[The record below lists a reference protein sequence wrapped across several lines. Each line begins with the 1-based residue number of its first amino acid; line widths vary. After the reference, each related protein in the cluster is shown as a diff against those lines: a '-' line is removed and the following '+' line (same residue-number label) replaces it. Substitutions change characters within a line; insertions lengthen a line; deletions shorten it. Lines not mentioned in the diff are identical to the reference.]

1 MTKRSQFFTLLLA
14 ASLFAGC
21 GSRPPVSWREAATQ
35 AHPWGYYTGVP
46 VTRWNPDGRSM
57 TLLSELR
64 YTDPHGIVW
73 VAPAGSVVDG
83 ASIPR
88 ALWTFMGGPFEGKYR
103 NASVLHDVSYDRQD
117 RPPQECDRM
126 FYDAMRCSGVG
137 ALEAKTMYYA
147 LLRFGWHWDFS
158 IKRAK
163 PVKIGRKMV
172 ARAQIEIACY
182 GRSAAG
188 NSGSPGLD
196 SQVCAERGA
205 DRAAGRVGNA
215 LNETKP
221 AATRTGPV
229 LFSP

>member
-1 MTKRSQFFTLLLA
+1 
-14 ASLFAGC
+14 
-21 GSRPPVSWREAATQ
+21 
-35 AHPWGYYTGVP
+35 
-46 VTRWNPDGRSM
+46 M

-172 ARAQIEIACY
+172 ARAQPKTPVTVAAQQEIQGARDWIRKSSPSVEQIEQRAE
-182 GRSAAG
+182 
-188 NSGSPGLD
+188 SGTS
-196 SQVCAERGA
+196 E
-205 DRAAGRVGNA
+205 
-215 LNETKP
+215 
-221 AATRTGPV
+221 
-229 LFSP
+229 

>member
-35 AHPWGYYTGVP
+35 GHPWGYYTGVP

-172 ARAQIEIACY
+172 ARAQPKTPVTVAAQQEIQGARDWIRKSSPSVEQIEHRAE
-182 GRSAAG
+182 
-188 NSGSPGLD
+188 SGAS
-196 SQVCAERGA
+196 E
-205 DRAAGRVGNA
+205 
-215 LNETKP
+215 
-221 AATRTGPV
+221 
-229 LFSP
+229 